1 MCPQFAP
8 CYPFSGGSKYEM
20 ELILRQNLWCSNSEY
35 QPPRSAIVPFTA
47 DVPSIEW
54 PWVISNSCSFL
65 HSLSIIPAGV
75 HFFVVYI
82 TERMIRRMADKF
94 GHIGQPRSPSH
105 AHSHYTYPSSSTTS
119 SVISTPPASLD
130 LHRGSISTQR
140 TSISEWSKKGES
152 MEVVKEG
159 ELEPEP
165 SKVALRTHAAT
176 GRPKGSYRLADF
188 IIQRTLGTGS
198 FGRVHLGKLYL
209 ISLCHTDI

>member
-1 MCPQFAP
+1 
-8 CYPFSGGSKYEM
+8 
-20 ELILRQNLWCSNSEY
+20 
-35 QPPRSAIVPFTA
+35 
-47 DVPSIEW
+47 
-54 PWVISNSCSFL
+54 
-65 HSLSIIPAGV
+65 
-75 HFFVVYI
+75 
-82 TERMIRRMADKF
+82 MADKF

-209 ISLCHTDI
+209 IFLCHADIETGCQYGANTTCATTR